1 MANIV
6 QLKRSSVVGKVPDAG
21 NIEVGEPAV
30 NLVDKILYTKDT
42 GGNVIVIGSGTT
54 SNVIEGSNLYFT
66 NARVVTAISSQTL
79 SNATFSGELVTTS
92 IIKSLNSSGDEGGE
106 VQLAI
111 PVTNTSLNGPIAI
124 DVYQNKLRIFET
136 TGTNRGVYID
146 LSAANSG
153 VGTNLISAGGG
164 GGAVNSVNGQTGTVV
179 LSTANIAENGNL
191 YYTDARVYSNVISI
205 GYANNAN
212 VTLKA
217 NITDLTTANVTE
229 VTNLYF
235 TNARSRQALTAGTG
249 VTYDNS
255 TGTISIGQNVD
266 TLSSVTFSNV
276 SANSQF
282 IKINNLGSVSGAT
295 TINLT
300 LGNMITA
307 TATGAVQWTVT
318 GLQGTSN
325 YGSIFL
331 LELTNGGV
339 GTQTWMSGI
348 KWPSGTAP
356 TLQASGVDVLAFF
369 TDDNGTTW
377 RGVLNMSN
385 SS

>member
-111 PVTNTSLNGPIAI
+111 PVANTSLNGPIAI

-164 GGAVNSVNGQTGTVV
+164 GGGAVNSVNGQTGTVV

-191 YYTDARVYSNVISI
+191 YYTDARVYSNVRNV
-205 GYANNAN
+205 GYATNAN
-212 VTLKA
+212 VVLKA
-217 NITDLTTANVTE
+217 NITDLTTSNVSE
-229 VTNLYF
+229 GSNLYF
-235 TNARSRQALTAGTG
+235 TNSRVVSALTAGQNITIDANG
-249 VTYDNS
+249 RINS
-255 TGTISIGQNVD
+255 
-266 TLSSVTFSNV
+266 
-276 SANSQF
+276 
-282 IKINNLGSVSGAT
+282 
-295 TINLT
+295 
-300 LGNMITA
+300 
-307 TATGAVQWTVT
+307 TATGGASVTVQNTAPNSNT
-318 GLQGTSN
+318 QGTFWLDSDTMDLYVSYSN
-325 YGSIFL
+325 VWVMVNGSSI
-331 LELTNGGV
+331 
-339 GTQTWMSGI
+339 
-348 KWPSGTAP
+348 P
-356 TLQASGVDVLAFF
+356 VDVINPL
-369 TDDNGTTW
+369 
-377 RGVLNMSN
+377 LL
-385 SS
+385 SSM